1 MNYLE
6 FIIDLLTLI
15 SFDIFIGFIT
25 YVGYNF
31 FDKKYN
37 SNLEINILKEENK
50 FLKEE
55 NKKVNGSSTSFW
67 SDSDD

>member
-25 YVGYNF
+25 FVAYNF

-37 SNLEINILKEENK
+37 SKLEINILKEENK
-50 FLKEE
+50 FLKDE